1 MDLIDNEHNASWWN
15 RPCGVREVLTLALPL
30 VISTMSWTIMSFIDR
45 TFLMWYSTE
54 AMAAAMP
61 ASAVSFSF
69 ICLAMGIASY
79 VGTFVAQYNGAQ
91 QYDRIGPIV
100 WQGVWIGVACI
111 PLFVALRWTSPW
123 LFDQVGHPAAITTLE
138 TEYFKTLCWGG
149 AAVVISSAL
158 SGFFSG
164 REETVVIMLV
174 SAIAALLN
182 IVLDYV
188 WIFGKAGFPEGGIV
202 GAAAATNVSEWVK
215 TAIYLL
221 LMIRRD
227 RQGIFG
233 VLRHIGIDLVLLRRL
248 VWFGGPN
255 GLQMFVE
262 TAAFSAYL
270 LLVGRLG
277 ENELAATTLAFNVNQ
292 IAFVPMLGLGF
303 AVSILVGNQI
313 GRQRID
319 LAERATWTT
328 LAIAC
333 LYAGFMAALY
343 WTIPDIFLILH
354 RMGADA
360 REFEAVRGVTVILL
374 RFVAVY
380 CLWDA
385 VLIVFSSAIK
395 GAGDMRFVL
404 LSAMVLSP
412 IPVISG
418 WIGIQYWNWNLMHF
432 WFLVTAWIITQ
443 AFVYFARFMQG
454 SWRTMSVIEVT

>member
-1 MDLIDNEHNASWWN
+1 MDFMESERDSSWWS

-45 TFLMWYSTE
+45 TFLMWYSTD

-69 ICLAMGIASY
+69 ICLAMGVASY

-91 QYDRIGPIV
+91 QFERIGPIV
-100 WQGVWIGVACI
+100 WQGVWIGVGCI
-111 PLFVALRWTSPW
+111 PVFFALRSLSPY
-123 LFDQVGHPAAITTLE
+123 LFDQVGHPATITQLE
-138 TEYFKTLCWGG
+138 TAYFKTLCWGA

-164 REETVVIMLV
+164 REETVVIMVV
-174 SAIAALLN
+174 SAVAALLN
-182 IVLDYV
+182 IALDYA

-202 GAAAATNVSEWVK
+202 GAATATNVSEWAKAV
-215 TAIYLL
+215 IYLV

-227 RQGIFG
+227 RQGTFG
-233 VLRHIGIDLVLLRRL
+233 VLRRVGIDRVLMRRL
-248 VWFGGPN
+248 IWFGGPN

-303 AVSILVGNQI
+303 AASILVGNQI
-313 GRQRID
+313 GKQRLD

-328 LAIAC
+328 LSIAI
-333 LYAGFMAALY
+333 LYAGLMAALY
-343 WTIPDIFLILH
+343 WTLPDTFLILH
-354 RMGADA
+354 KIGADVH
-360 REFEAVRGVTVILL
+360 EFEAVRDITVVLL

-380 CLWDA
+380 CIWDA

-395 GAGDMRFVL
+395 GAGDTRFVL
-404 LSAMVLSP
+404 LAAMALSP

-418 WIGIQYWNWNLMHF
+418 WIGIEYWNWTLMHF

-454 SWRTMSVIEVT
+454 RWRTMSVIETT